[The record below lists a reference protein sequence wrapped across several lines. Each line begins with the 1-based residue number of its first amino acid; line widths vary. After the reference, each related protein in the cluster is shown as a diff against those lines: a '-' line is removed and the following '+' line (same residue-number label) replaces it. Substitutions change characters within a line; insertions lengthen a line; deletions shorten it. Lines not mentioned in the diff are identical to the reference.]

1 MAKKPLK
8 VPAEKYQNLSGKST
22 VKAYKIVKDSVTID
36 FTSNEKYIY
45 SNQSAGRLNVKKMKD
60 LAIAGKGLGTFIDT
74 NLKEGFA
81 RKIR

>member
-8 VPAEKYQNLSGKST
+8 VPAEKYLNLSGKSE
-22 VKAYKIVKDSVTID
+22 VKSYKILKDSVTIV
-36 FTSNEKYIY
+36 FASNGKYIY

-74 NLKEGFA
+74 NLKESFA

>member
-8 VPAEKYQNLSGKST
+8 VPAEKYLNLSGKSN
-22 VKAYKIVKDSVTID
+22 VASYKIVKDSVTVG
-36 FTSNEKYIY
+36 FTSHAVYIY
-45 SNQSAGRLNVKKMKD
+45 SNQSAGRLNVNRMKT
-60 LAIAGKGLGTFIDT
+60 LAIAGKGLGTFIDA